1 MEKKN
6 NLNIESQIKS
16 YKFEYDQ
23 LVKNMCLLKK
33 QHVLWFLNL
42 IQETLTSKYET
53 LDADYYNLKQEMNK
67 NKTLSQKDMV
77 KVQKEE
83 TTFVSKSSNNNIN
96 NLNNNLTVGGV
107 AKA

>member
-1 MEKKN
+1 M
-6 NLNIESQIKS
+6 
-16 YKFEYDQ
+16 
-23 LVKNMCLLKK
+23 
-33 QHVLWFLNL
+33 
-42 IQETLTSKYET
+42 TSKYET